1 MFKLDIEDIITSV
14 TTPKLV
20 LDGLIK
26 MEVFILFLLVM

>member
-20 LDGLIK
+20 LDGLI
-26 MEVFILFLLVM
+26 LNSATL